1 MGTGGRIEVQSTEM
15 EIDRVSKPL
24 AVAEAACHPLHALDL
39 RVDRLGS
46 GIRRL
51 VHDRVDD
58 PVQVIAL
65 VQLRAVQS
73 LPVRRIR
80 CRIR

>member
-1 MGTGGRIEVQSTEM
+1 
-15 EIDRVSKPL
+15 
-24 AVAEAACHPLHALDL
+24 
-39 RVDRLGS
+39 
-46 GIRRL
+46 L